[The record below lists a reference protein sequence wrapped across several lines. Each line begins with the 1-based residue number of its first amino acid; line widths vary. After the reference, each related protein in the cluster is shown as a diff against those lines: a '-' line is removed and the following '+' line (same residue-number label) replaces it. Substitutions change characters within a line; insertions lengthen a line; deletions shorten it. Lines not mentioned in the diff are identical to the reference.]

1 MEKKIDKYMSKNK
14 KDEKK
19 VLTTVK
25 KTDNIYLVRD
35 NEQK

>member
-1 MEKKIDKYMSKNK
+1 MSNSKNINYK
-14 KDEKK
+14 NMKK

-25 KTDNIYLVRD
+25 KAGSIYLVRD